1 MTTAVRGREFETVR
15 FRCSGSVSVVLHSV
29 SRQFGI
35 TVLLTTERGNPM
47 FATAAF
53 TALMYETVV
62 IAYPGLTRYW
72 M

>member
-1 MTTAVRGREFETVR
+1 MTTAVRGRDFETVR

-29 SRQFGI
+29 SRQFG
-35 TVLLTTERGNPM
+35 TTERGNPM